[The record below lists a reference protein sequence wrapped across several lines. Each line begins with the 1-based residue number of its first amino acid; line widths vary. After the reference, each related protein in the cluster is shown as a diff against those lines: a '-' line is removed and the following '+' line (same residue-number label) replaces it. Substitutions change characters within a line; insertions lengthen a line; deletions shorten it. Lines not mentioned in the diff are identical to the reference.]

1 MENKKN
7 RLADTLRSSGAF
19 SRGSAMKVKDTLV
32 SKKSSLTRRTT
43 VYLSEETWKSLKHA
57 AVEEGVAVSPLVER
71 LAKDYLSR

>member
-1 MENKKN
+1 
-7 RLADTLRSSGAF
+7 
-19 SRGSAMKVKDTLV
+19 MKVKDTLV

-71 LAKDYLSR
+71 LVKDYLSR